1 MMMPANQKVFERQ
14 QTQQQ
19 KEKSSPLQN
28 QQQQPNTMIAE
39 TCRLNASRRRRA
51 RLEMQLMD
59 SLPAPMADQNL
70 LLAQMLDQKRR
81 MFHLPALLEQQLDSS
96 APRFMHSSLLALSE
110 QKRKLQPASCD
121 SSTASQEEPSKKKRR
136 TSSEEIPEDAL
147 PTIHIED
154 LDDTHAIPT
163 IPASEEGLSIVEDKD
178 VLSGRGT
185 NTNLHPG
192 NRTFRG
198 LVSKHRKTYLDG
210 VRRDKKAL
218 SRAVVNAI
226 RKAGGR
232 FLKKDEKSGLW
243 FEVGDNVAREK
254 SSQALRQRGPRM
266 RRMLFETDREE
277 SRQILAEAARMRHVR
292 SMMAT
297 NNPAG
302 APIMAAG
309 MANRRA
315 LPALY
320 GPTTINPPPSL
331 FQIQA
336 APSGAEA
343 YAMRAFAADRLRL
356 SSLNSAPRLYR
367 DDEA

>member
-1 MMMPANQKVFERQ
+1 
-14 QTQQQ
+14 
-19 KEKSSPLQN
+19 
-28 QQQQPNTMIAE
+28 
-39 TCRLNASRRRRA
+39 
-51 RLEMQLMD
+51 
-59 SLPAPMADQNL
+59 MADQNL
-70 LLAQMLDQKRR
+70 LLAQMLEQKRR

-96 APRFMHSSLLALSE
+96 APRFMHSSLLARSE
-110 QKRKLQPASCD
+110 QKRNLQPASCD
-121 SSTASQEEPSKKKRR
+121 SSTGTASQEEPSKKKRR
-136 TSSEEIPEDAL
+136 TSSEELPEEEL
-147 PTIHIED
+147 PTIHLDD

-232 FLKKDEKSGLW
+232 FLKKDDKSGLW

-277 SRQILAEAARMRHVR
+277 SRQIMAEAARMRHVR
-292 SMMAT
+292 SMMAC
-297 NNPAG
+297 NNPA
-302 APIMAAG
+302 APIMAAAG

-320 GPTTINPPPSL
+320 GPTAINPPSL
-331 FQIQA
+331 FQIQQA
-336 APSGAEA
+336 APLGAEA
-343 YAMRAFAADRLRL
+343 YAMRAFAADRLRI
-356 SSLNSAPRLYR
+356 SSLNSGPRLYR
-367 DDEA
+367 DDKA